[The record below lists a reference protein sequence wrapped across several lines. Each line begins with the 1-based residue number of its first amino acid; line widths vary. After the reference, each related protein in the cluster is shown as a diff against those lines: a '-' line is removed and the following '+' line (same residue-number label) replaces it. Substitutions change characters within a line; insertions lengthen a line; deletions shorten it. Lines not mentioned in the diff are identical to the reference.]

1 MDYGTAE
8 QIIRTNPYPFLS
20 LSSPQIPVVMVA
32 MQGSIGA
39 TQFLTSGLRAGT
51 PAVIVSGSGGVCDVI
66 VNMSKHHKQIG
77 KVSRD

>member
-1 MDYGTAE
+1 M
-8 QIIRTNPYPFLS
+8 
-20 LSSPQIPVVMVA
+20 A